1 MKNLLVEK
9 MLYLDTYVKKHA
21 VMPFYINKGLSI
33 PSGAT
38 IFKTYIFFY
47 DSLEILDKVLQA
59 SKNKDIDE
67 LEKLAMYSSKDY
79 DKNNIFAYASLSG
92 NIKTLE
98 WVMRSVYEDY
108 YKEKILPSYMAEVE
122 KEFIK
127 HKQSSIAKQ
136 KRNKFHSMAV
146 EIMRLTWKKYPCASK
161 NEMCKKIYEFF
172 NGGISISTLER
183 AIKEEGLL
191 PPKPK
196 RYTSFELVTP

>member
-21 VMPFYINKGLSI
+21 VMPFHITKGHSI
-33 PSGAT
+33 PPGAT
-38 IFKTYIFFY
+38 ILKTYIFFY
-47 DSLEILDKVLQA
+47 DSRETLDKALQA
-59 SKNKDIDE
+59 SKNKDFDE
-67 LEKLAMYSSKDY
+67 LERLAIYSSKDY
-79 DKNNIFAYASLSG
+79 DKNIIYAYASLSG
-92 NIKTLE
+92 DIKTIE
-98 WVMRSVYEDY
+98 WVMHSVYEDY
-108 YKEKILPSYMAEVE
+108 FKRKILPSYMAEVE

-161 NEMCKKIYEFF
+161 NEMCKKIHEFF